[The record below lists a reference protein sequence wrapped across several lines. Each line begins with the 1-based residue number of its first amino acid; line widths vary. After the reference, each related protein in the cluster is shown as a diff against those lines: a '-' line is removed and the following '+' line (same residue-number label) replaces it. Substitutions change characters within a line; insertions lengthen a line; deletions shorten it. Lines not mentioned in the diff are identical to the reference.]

1 MSKKNDKMPT
11 ALRVIRWIYPKLERA
26 IPFLAYRLFV
36 YIFFTPLRYR
46 PTEKERKAVLFSETF
61 TVTAAGKKIQC
72 YRWGSFSR
80 YVLVVHGWAG
90 RATQFRR
97 FIKTLNNAGY
107 SVVGFD
113 GPAHG
118 QSEGRSTDILEY
130 ETVLKTFFEQQ
141 GIPDAIIAHSFGG
154 AAVIFAA
161 ANGLPVK
168 KLINI
173 ASPSIGD
180 EIIDTYL
187 KAINGSEKTKVFFKN
202 YVLQKTGKPF
212 DAFTASYKIKEV
224 KQPMELLLVHDEDDN
239 EVSMNHPL
247 AIQKVYLKAEL
258 LRTTGLGHT
267 RILKDNEVIRQVV
280 TFIERPSS

>member
-1 MSKKNDKMPT
+1 MGKKKDKTPP
-11 ALRVIRWIYPKLERA
+11 ALKVIRWVYPKLENVF
-26 IPFLAYRLFV
+26 PFLAYRLFV
-36 YIFFTPLRYR
+36 YIFFSPLRYK
-46 PTEKERKAVLFSETF
+46 PTPKEIKAESFSKKF
-61 TVTAAGKKIQC
+61 TLSAAGKKIQC
-72 YRWGSFSR
+72 YRWGDFSK

-97 FIKTLNNAGY
+97 FVKPLNAAGY
-107 SVVGFD
+107 SVLGFD

-118 QSEGRSTDILEY
+118 KSEGRSTDILEY
-130 ETVLKTFFEQQ
+130 EVVLNTLFKQQ

-161 ANGLPVK
+161 AHGLPVK
-168 KLINI
+168 KLVNM

-187 KAINGSEKTKVFFKN
+187 RAINGSEKTKQFFKK

-224 KQPMELLLVHDEDDN
+224 KQPMELLLVHDEDDKD
-239 EVSMNHPL
+239 VSINHPL
-247 AIQKVYLKAEL
+247 VIQKAYPRAQL
-258 LRTTGLGHT
+258 LRTMGLGHT
-267 RILKDNEVIRQVV
+267 RLLKDNEVIRQIV
-280 TFIERPSS
+280 TFVSGVPS